1 MSTTLQRVTGT
12 REFWAGALFTVLG
25 LVFLVYS
32 GQYRIGTA
40 ERMGPAFVPGAL
52 SGLLVVLGLASAAR
66 GWSPKATPLDLG
78 PLRPLAVIV
87 LAVVL
92 FAALLMPL
100 GLVVATAVLVLV
112 STLAGES
119 FKVRDALLLAA
130 GLTALAA
137 GVFVWGL
144 GVAAPLW
151 PALFDSLLSSGATSS
166 SAVP

>member
-25 LVFLVYS
+25 LVFLLYS
-32 GQYRIGTA
+32 GQYRIGTP

-52 SGLLVVLGLASAAR
+52 SGLLVMLGLASAAR
-66 GWSPKATPLDLG
+66 GWSPKATPLALG

-92 FAALLMPL
+92 FATLLLPL

-119 FKVRDALLLAA
+119 FTWRDALLLTAALTAVAA
-130 GLTALAA
+130 GL
-137 GVFVWGL
+137 FVWGL
-144 GVAAPLW
+144 GVSAPLW
-151 PALFDSLLSSGATSS
+151 PAVFDPITST
-166 SAVP
+166 AP